1 MAAEV
6 AEHAALEDVL
16 ELGPVFGSE
25 SGGLVE
31 ADLSCVALGNPKVAV
46 SSRSFKPLHSVVPKS
61 GLMRL
66 QNYFTNHYL
75 NGQ

>member
-46 SSRSFKPLHSVVPKS
+46 SSR
-61 GLMRL
+61 
-66 QNYFTNHYL
+66 
-75 NGQ
+75 